1 MPPSRDAA
9 PAARGRADAT
19 GAPSPAGPPIVFVH
33 GVRTSS
39 AIWAHQMAAMARS
52 GHRSVAVDLPGHGA
66 RAHERFTLRGAMDA
80 IGQAVDAL
88 PVPPLIVGLS
98 LGGYSTLA
106 YAARHQDKVAGVLVA
121 GCSTEIRGKPVR
133 AYRSV
138 AHHVSRTLRP
148 TGGTWHVVSDM
159 LEAMGG
165 HSSLADLR
173 RLLVPVWIVN
183 GRRDVLRLEERRY
196 LAARPG
202 TRLTV
207 VPRAGHDVNSH
218 APIVFNRILLDV
230 LSELRTAGATRSPR
244 REEASGARGRG
255 PLASVTPWRAPGLR
269 RSSST
274 SVDAP
279 SASRA
284 RTGSSSPR
292 SA

>member
-1 MPPSRDAA
+1 MSRTPASDGAPGPA
-9 PAARGRADAT
+9 RPAAASDA
-19 GAPSPAGPPIVFVH
+19 PPIVFVH

-39 AIWAHQMAAMARS
+39 AIWSHQMAAMARS
-52 GHRSVAVDLPGHGA
+52 GHRSVAVDLPGHGT
-66 RAHERFTLRGAMDA
+66 RAHERFTLAGAMQA
-80 IGQAVDAL
+80 IDQAVDAFD
-88 PVPPLIVGLS
+88 VPPLVVGLS

-106 YAARHQDKVAGVLVA
+106 YAARHQDKIAGVVVA

-133 AYRSV
+133 AYRSI
-138 AHHVSRTLRP
+138 AHHVARTVRP

-173 RLLVPVWIVN
+173 RLLVPVWIIN

-230 LSELRTAGATRSPR
+230 LGELRTAA
-244 REEASGARGRG
+244 AALARAVPVVPG
-255 PLASVTPWRAPGLR
+255 PA
-269 RSSST
+269 
-274 SVDAP
+274 
-279 SASRA
+279 
-284 RTGSSSPR
+284 R
-292 SA
+292 SAASLA